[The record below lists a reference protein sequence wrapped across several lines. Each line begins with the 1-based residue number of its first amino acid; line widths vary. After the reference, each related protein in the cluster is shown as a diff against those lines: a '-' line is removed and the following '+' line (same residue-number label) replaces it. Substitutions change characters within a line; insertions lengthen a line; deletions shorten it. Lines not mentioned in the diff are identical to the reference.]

1 VFRGSAKLDHMGISR
16 REHELILDLLRPFAS
31 EENHDLTSEL
41 IQSSVNLLRDHAARV
56 DVKLLNK
63 AVKELRYAFK
73 VFAPYRHLRKVSAFG
88 SARTG
93 ETSGEYRMAFDFGR
107 KIREHGFMV
116 LTGAGSGIMEAVQRG
131 AGRDGGFGLNIRL
144 PMEQQANSTMK
155 GDAKLITF
163 KYFFTRK
170 LMFVKET
177 SAIVCF
183 PGGFGTMDETFE
195 ALTLMQTGKSY
206 VIPVVLVQSPE
217 DDYWQSWDAFIRRH
231 MVDRGKISPEDT
243 RLYHI
248 TESVDA
254 AVDEVVTFYRVYH
267 SMRYVGRSTVFRL
280 NHLISESLIHRLT
293 EEFSDILD
301 EGEFHLH
308 PGPLPEETGDGELAS
323 LPRLVFPF
331 NRQNMGRLREVVDRI
346 NRAE

>member
-1 VFRGSAKLDHMGISR
+1 MRPSHL
-16 REHELILDLLRPFAS
+16 EHRLILELLSDFAVQ
-31 EENHDLTSEL
+31 ENHDLTSEL
-41 IQSSVNLLRDHAARV
+41 IRSSVNLLRDHAARV

-93 ETSGEYRMAFDFGR
+93 ESSGEYSMAFEFGR
-107 KIREHGFMV
+107 KIRKHGFMV
-116 LTGAGSGIMEAVQRG
+116 LTGAGSGIMEAVQQG

-155 GDAKLITF
+155 GDAKLVTF

-195 ALTLMQTGKSY
+195 ALTLVQTGKSS
-206 VIPVVLVQSPE
+206 VIPIVLAQSPE
-217 DDYWQSWDAFIRRH
+217 DDYWQSWDQFIWRH
-231 MVDRGKISPEDT
+231 MVERGKISPEDT
-243 RLYHI
+243 RLYRI
-248 TESVDA
+248 MESVDA
-254 AVDEVVTFYRVYH
+254 ACAEIVSFYRVYH
-267 SMRYVGRSTVFRL
+267 SMRYVGASTVFRL
-280 NHLISESLIHRLT
+280 NHPISESLVRQLT
-293 EEFSDILD
+293 REFSDILD
-301 EGEFHLH
+301 DGEFRLH
-308 PGPLPEETGDGELAS
+308 PGPLPEETGDAELAS

-331 NRQNMGRLREVVDRI
+331 NRQSMGRLREVVDRV

>member
-1 VFRGSAKLDHMGISR
+1 MGIPN
-16 REHELILDLLRPFAS
+16 REHELVLELLSEFADQ
-31 EENHDLTSEL
+31 ENHDLTSEL
-41 IQSSVNLLRDHAARV
+41 IQSSINLLRDHAARL

-73 VFAPYRHLRKVSAFG
+73 VFAPYRNLRKVSAFG

-93 ETSGEYRMAFDFGR
+93 EDSEEYRMAFEFGR

-131 AGRDGGFGLNIRL
+131 AGRNGGFGLNIRL
-144 PMEQQANSTMK
+144 PMEQQANATLK
-155 GDAKLITF
+155 GDTKLITF

-206 VIPVVLVQSPE
+206 VIPIVLVQSPE
-217 DDYWQSWDAFIRRH
+217 DDYWQSWDEFIRRH

-243 RLYHI
+243 LLYRI
-248 TESVDA
+248 TENVDA
-254 AVDEVVTFYRVYH
+254 ACAEISTFYKVYH
-267 SMRYVGRSTVFRL
+267 SMRYAGTSTVFRL
-280 NHLISESLIHRLT
+280 NHPISENLVHRLT
-293 EEFSDILD
+293 EEFSDILRD
-301 EGEFHLH
+301 GEFVLP
-308 PGPLPEETGDGELAS
+308 PGPLPEENGDAELTS
-323 LPRLVFPF
+323 LPRLAFPF
-331 NRQNMGRLREVVDRI
+331 NHGSMGRLREVVDRI
-346 NRAE
+346 NRGE